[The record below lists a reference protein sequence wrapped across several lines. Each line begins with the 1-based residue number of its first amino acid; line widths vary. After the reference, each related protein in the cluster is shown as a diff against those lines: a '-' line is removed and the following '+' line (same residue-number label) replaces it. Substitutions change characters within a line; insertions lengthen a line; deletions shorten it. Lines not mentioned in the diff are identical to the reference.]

1 KTIMNDGTITNKKT
15 ITNHETITNNGTIVN
30 VEMITNDGTITN
42 NGTIMNDGTIANNV
56 TMMNNETIMNKGTIF
71 NDGTLTN
78 KGELYLA
85 LEGIITTGDN
95 GDLTGT
101 GNFTIALRSEDIT
114 IIDEANIIYTG
125 SQIKPEYK
133 IKESRPIEGKDFKIA
148 IDRYVVSYAE
158 NINPGEGKIIFTD
171 KEDNTIVIEKSFT
184 IHEKDSESSQDPI
197 APTKPTK
204 PTSPNTGD
212 ERGASYILWTAV
224 SGALLVMIMNRRKRV
239 IKE

>member
-1 KTIMNDGTITNKKT
+1 KKT

-30 VEMITNDGTITN
+30 IEMITNDGTITN
-42 NGTIMNDGTIANNV
+42 NGTIMNDGTIA
-56 TMMNNETIMNKGTIF
+56 NNETIMNKGTIF

-85 LEGIITTGDN
+85 LEGIITTGDS

-197 APTKPTK
+197 APTKPT
-204 PTSPNTGD
+204 SPNTGD
-212 ERGASYILWTAV
+212 ERGASYILWTAG